1 MARTPRTTTN
11 DPDIRLLSAL
21 ADPTRLAIVRELAES
36 NETCA
41 CDFTAACDVGQPTV
55 SHHLRVLREAGV
67 VTSERRGQWIYYR
80 LAPDVAVRL
89 ATIARGMIPGGLI
102 PVSDLVTRRRS
113 ATRDQ
118 RTRPS
123 ALRSERVG
131 RDQPAQGPADRPGAA
146 DRIRSA
152 RTRPCASGRSRAS
165 HSSARSSLKSGS

>member
-1 MARTPRTTTN
+1 MARTPRTTAQ
-11 DPDIRLLSAL
+11 DPDVRLLSAL

-102 PVSDLVTRRRS
+102 PVSDLVTRRRG
-113 ATRDQ
+113 ATV
-118 RTRPS
+118 TAAAEP
-123 ALRSERVG
+123 
-131 RDQPAQGPADRPGAA
+131 GPAV
-146 DRIRSA
+146 SA
-152 RTRPCASGRSRAS
+152 PA
-165 HSSARSSLKSGS
+165 

>member
-1 MARTPRTTTN
+1 MARTPRTTAQ
-11 DPDIRLLSAL
+11 DPDVRLLSAL

-89 ATIARGMIPGGLI
+89 ATIARGMVPGGLI
-102 PVSDLVTRRRS
+102 TVNDLVTRRRG
-113 ATRDQ
+113 ATATAAAD
-118 RTRPS
+118 P
-123 ALRSERVG
+123 
-131 RDQPAQGPADRPGAA
+131 GPAV
-146 DRIRSA
+146 SA
-152 RTRPCASGRSRAS
+152 PA
-165 HSSARSSLKSGS
+165 